1 MCLCILVYHV
11 HTGISCT
18 YWYIM
23 CILVYHVHTGIS
35 CAYWYI
41 MYILIYHVH
50 TGISCTYWY
59 IMYIL
64 IYHVHTGISCT
75 YWYIMYILVYH
86 VHTGISCTYLYIMY
100 ILVYLCVF
108 TSCIFFN
115 SFVSSCAL
123 TWIFPKEK
131 WLFQHN
137 LKFYKKPYIEFW
149 LLSVMHIMKSYRL
162 LKCTEMKWA
171 RIKNK
176 TKRRGGYHRP
186 TNEITHP
193 ANDIHCTN
201 KTRNYKLKNELH
213 CICPLFLHVQLIFLF
228 KLNAVSP
235 IGSTLDQEKTVDIY
249 GTPVWHISFN
259 ICNDKDSHSAKESG
273 KEVGARKNVK

>member
-1 MCLCILVYHV
+1 MAWLAIEFWIQCWAFNNYLTLIWPCVHV

-18 YWYIM
+18 YWYIIY
-23 CILVYHVHTGIS
+23 ILV
-35 CAYWYI
+35 
-41 MYILIYHVH
+41 YHVH

-75 YWYIMYILVYH
+75 YW
-86 VHTGISCTYLYIMY
+86 YIMY

-137 LKFYKKPYIEFW
+137 LKFYKKP
-149 LLSVMHIMKSYRL
+149 
-162 LKCTEMKWA
+162 C
-171 RIKNK
+171 RILIIVRNA
-176 TKRRGGYHRP
+176 HH
-186 TNEITHP
+186 EITP
-193 ANDIHCTN
+193 D
-201 KTRNYKLKNELH
+201 Y
-213 CICPLFLHVQLIFLF
+213 
-228 KLNAVSP
+228 
-235 IGSTLDQEKTVDIY
+235 
-249 GTPVWHISFN
+249 
-259 ICNDKDSHSAKESG
+259 
-273 KEVGARKNVK
+273 